1 MNLPEAVESVL
12 LGESLDSLHVRFQMA
27 MLGVAKEEDLPE
39 ALGGLRTARRQ
50 ELCRDATRFLGSVC
64 RHLGERHAGDER
76 IGRVIEDW
84 ARKSKDYDAFDALLC
99 HFRFHGRER
108 WVEEGRRLFPRT
120 LTEHWS

>member
-1 MNLPEAVESVL
+1 MNLSEAIENVL

-27 MLGVAKEEDLPE
+27 MLGVTKEDLPR
-39 ALGGLRTARRQ
+39 ALGALRTERRQ
-50 ELCRDATRFLGSVC
+50 ELLRDATRFLGSVC
-64 RHLGERHAGDER
+64 RQLGERHENDER

-84 ARKSKDYDAFDALLC
+84 ARRSKDYDAFDALLS